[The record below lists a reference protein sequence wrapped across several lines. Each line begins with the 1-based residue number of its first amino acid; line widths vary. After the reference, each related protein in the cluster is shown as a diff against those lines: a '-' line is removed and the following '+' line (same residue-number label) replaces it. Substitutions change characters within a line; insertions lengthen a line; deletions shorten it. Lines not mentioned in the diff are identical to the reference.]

1 MSFNLNV
8 SGFHVYHYLKN
19 VLLIMEK
26 KKKKIQKPYF
36 FIHMQCFNI
45 FFFFLMKK
53 YYLNSITKRYI
64 IKYKRDSNFEQY
76 ICCYLS
82 EI

>member
-8 SGFHVYHYLKN
+8 SGFHIHHYLKN
-19 VLLIMEK
+19 VLLIMEEK
-26 KKKKIQKPYF
+26 KSKSNIF
-36 FIHMQCFNI
+36 LFICNALI
-45 FFFFLMKK
+45 SFFFFLMKK